1 MVSFIWFLLIVI
13 GIIYSIIN
21 GTDINN
27 VILSTPKET
36 IDLCLQIFPNIS
48 LWFGILKIIEHSG
61 LISKLSKITTKI
73 IKPLFKDIPDNDKSL
88 GYISSNIVVNMLGIG
103 NAATP
108 IGLKA
113 MKSLQEL
120 NKSSKASKEMITF
133 LVINTS
139 GLTILPTSV
148 LALRMF
154 YNSSDPGKIILP
166 AIITTFLSTIVSL
179 IIDYIFRRIYHD

>member
-1 MVSFIWFLLIVI
+1 MVNFIWFILIIVGISYSLLNN
-13 GIIYSIIN
+13 IN
-21 GTDINN
+21 ISD

-36 IDLCLQIFPNIS
+36 IELCVQIFPNLA
-48 LWFGILKIIEHSG
+48 LWFGILKILEKSG
-61 LISKLSKITTKI
+61 LITKLSKITSKL
-73 IKPLFKDIPDNDKSL
+73 IKPLFKEIPENDKSL
-88 GYISSNIVVNMLGIG
+88 GYISTNIIVNMFGIG

-113 MKSLQEL
+113 MKALQEL
-120 NKSSKASKEMITF
+120 NKTDKATKSMITF

-139 GLTILPTSV
+139 GLTLFPTTV
-148 LALRMF
+148 LSLRTF

-166 AIITTFLSTIVSL
+166 ATIVTLLSTIVSL